1 MEIKMFWQPCR
12 KCKKKRMNFDD
23 VFHLTQRVQKVTSS
37 DQFFK
42 KKLLRYFTFSF
53 PFKTYVITV
62 CPTRTEHLDLEWPHF
77 TCSVS
82 TAASGCHSGWCRR
95 KTFLER
101 ASCIVSRG
109 RWRSTLRRGTHYR
122 GYFRKKVRGMARNR

>member
-42 KKLLRYFTFSF
+42 KKITAIFHILVSIQSLCNHCVSH
-53 PFKTYVITV
+53 TY
-62 CPTRTEHLDLEWPHF
+62 RT
-77 TCSVS
+77 
-82 TAASGCHSGWCRR
+82 
-95 KTFLER
+95 
-101 ASCIVSRG
+101 SR
-109 RWRSTLRRGTHYR
+109 
-122 GYFRKKVRGMARNR
+122 FGMATFHMLRVHCG